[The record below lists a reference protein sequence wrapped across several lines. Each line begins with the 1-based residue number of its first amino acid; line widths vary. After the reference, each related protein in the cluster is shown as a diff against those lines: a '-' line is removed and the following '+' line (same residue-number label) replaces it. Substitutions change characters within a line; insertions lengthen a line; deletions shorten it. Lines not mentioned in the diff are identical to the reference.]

1 MERNKWNQNEIA
13 GETDKPSPKI
23 RPVDRNQG
31 ILRPTHIDQLIDEQ
45 HPARGIWDFVSELDL
60 QRFYDAIVS
69 VEGEAGRS
77 AFDPRML
84 VSVWVYAY
92 SRGIGSAREISR
104 LCETDPPFQWLTG
117 FQSINGHTLSDFR
130 VRHKEGLDEL
140 FAQVLGLLSGV
151 GLIKLER
158 VTQDGTK
165 IRANASP
172 RSFRKKERIKK
183 HLEAARE
190 HVAAMGDPNQEP
202 KASTKSKARKQAAA
216 RERAKRIERALKEAE
231 KLQGTKGKPSKKS
244 TAKVSTTDPDARMMK
259 QPDGGVLPSYN
270 VQLSVDGEAKF
281 IADVDVTNE
290 ANDSQQLLPAMER
303 IVHTFESRPSQVMAD
318 GDYTNHRS
326 VEAMAELEIDYYSTW
341 KQTPK
346 EPSFQ
351 WRGLSEAF
359 YPEQF
364 RFDSERDI
372 YVCPAGR
379 TLVYR
384 TTINHPNGRK
394 SRLYRAAGNECAACP
409 YHHQCCSKS
418 LARGQGRVVSR
429 SVVLKSVTHFQ
440 EKMQT
445 EEAQQIYRRR
455 NEVAEFP
462 NLWIKSKFRLTM
474 FYVRGLAKVAMVAK
488 WAALAYNIHHWLRL
502 RPSTAPLEEATT

>member
-1 MERNKWNQNEIA
+1 MERSKVNQKEIF
-13 GETDKPSPKI
+13 GETGRPAPKI
-23 RPVDRNQG
+23 RPVDRDQG
-31 ILRPTHIDQLIDEQ
+31 ILRPTHIDELIDEQ
-45 HPARGIWDFVSELDL
+45 HPARGIWDFVAQLDL
-60 QRFYDAIVS
+60 RRFYDAIVS

-84 VSVWVYAY
+84 VSVWVYGY

-104 LCETDPPFQWLTG
+104 FCETDPAFQWLTG
-117 FQSINGHTLSDFR
+117 FQSINAHTLSDFR
-130 VRHKEGLDEL
+130 VRHKEGLDDL
-140 FAQVLGLLSGV
+140 FAQVLGVLRSV

-165 IRANASP
+165 IRANVSLK
-172 RSFRKKERIKK
+172 SFRKKPTIQAY
-183 HLEAARE
+183 LEAARE

-202 KASTKSKARKQAAA
+202 KASSKSKARKQAAA
-216 RERAKRIERALKEAE
+216 RERAKRIEQALKQAE
-231 KLQGTKGKPSKKS
+231 KLQGSKGKPSKKP
-244 TAKVSTTDPDARMMK
+244 TPKLSTTDPDARMMK

-281 IADVDVTNE
+281 IAGVDVTNE

-303 IVHTFESRPSQVMAD
+303 IEQEFDSRPSQVMAD

-326 VEAMAELEIDYYSTW
+326 VEGMAELEIDYYSTW
-341 KQTPK
+341 KQK
-346 EPSFQ
+346 SKKASLQ

-359 YPEQF
+359 YPDQF
-364 RFDSERDI
+364 HFDPGRDI
-372 YVCPAGR
+372 YICPAGR
-379 TLVYR
+379 TLVYC
-384 TTINHPNGRK
+384 TTLNRPNGVK
-394 SRLYRAAGNECAACP
+394 SRLYRATANECAACP
-409 YHHQCCSKS
+409 HHRQCCSKS

-429 SVVLKSVTHFQ
+429 SVVPESVTPFQ

-445 EEAQQIYRRR
+445 QQAQQIYRRR
-455 NEVAEFP
+455 SEVAEFP
-462 NLWIKSKFRLTM
+462 NLWIKSKFQLKT

-502 RPSTAPLEEATT
+502 RPPTAALEVTT

>member
-1 MERNKWNQNEIA
+1 MNHNETY
-13 GETDKPSPKI
+13 GEPPKPAPKI

-31 ILRPTHIDQLIDEQ
+31 ILRPTHIDELIDEQ
-45 HPARGIWDFVSELDL
+45 HPARGIWDFVTQLDL
-60 QRFYDAIVS
+60 GKFYDAIVS

-104 LCETDPPFQWLTG
+104 LCETDPAFQWLTG
-117 FQSINGHTLSDFR
+117 FQSITGHTLSDFR

-172 RSFRKKERIKK
+172 KSFRRKERIKK

-202 KASTKSKARKQAAA
+202 QGSTKSKARKQAAA
-216 RERAKRIERALKEAE
+216 RERAKRIERALNEAE
-231 KLQGTKGKPSKKS
+231 KLQAAKGKPSKKQK
-244 TAKVSTTDPDARMMK
+244 APKVSTTDPDARMMI
-259 QPDGGVLPSYN
+259 QSDGGVLPSYN
-270 VQLSVDGEAKF
+270 MQLSVDGEAKF
-281 IADVDVTNE
+281 IAEVDVTNA
-290 ANDSQQLLPAMER
+290 ANDSQQLVPAMER
-303 IVHTFESRPSQVMAD
+303 LEQTFDSTPSQVIAD
-318 GDYTNHRS
+318 GDYTNYRS
-326 VEAMAELEIDYYSTW
+326 VEAMAELAIDYYSTW
-341 KQTPK
+341 KQVPK
-346 EPSFQ
+346 EPSLQ

-359 YPEQF
+359 YPQQF
-364 RFDSERDI
+364 HFDSERDL

-394 SRLYRAAGNECAACP
+394 SRLYRATANECAACP

-429 SVVLKSVTHFQ
+429 SVVPESVTRFQ
-440 EKMQT
+440 QKMQT
-445 EEAQQIYRRR
+445 EEAQQIYRQRS
-455 NEVAEFP
+455 EVAEFP

-474 FYVRGLAKVAMVAK
+474 FHVRGLAKVAMVAK
-488 WAALAYNIHHWLRL
+488 WAALAYNIYHCLRL
-502 RPSTAPLEEATT
+502 RPSTVAMEATT